1 MWRRGAV
8 AVAVAVGALCLVPR
22 PAAAQE
28 ARVLLRI
35 EDPRVVESS
44 GLAVGRRHPGVLW
57 THNDSGDAARVF
69 AVGRD
74 GRVLA
79 TLRFAG
85 VEARDWEAVAV
96 GRDDRGGSALFVG
109 DIGDNQG
116 LWPSVT
122 VYRAAEPA
130 SLRDA
135 TVPVRRY
142 RLRYPD
148 GPRDAEALLV
158 DPRSNRL
165 YLASKEDAGG
175 GLYRAPAQLRSDRV
189 NLLRRVGRVP
199 PLVTDGAFSPD
210 GRLLVL
216 RDYLAAHLY
225 GAPRG
230 YAAPGGRLAT
240 VPLPPQPQGESVAFS
255 ADGRSLLAGSEGDG
269 SEVWRV
275 PLPAAAA
282 PPAASA
288 TTLAARQPPPAGQ
301 PATAPP
307 ARARGGAP
315 PFALLA
321 AAGGAL
327 VAVAGGGLAAWS
339 RRRARRG

>member
-1 MWRRGAV
+1 MRRRVLLV
-8 AVAVAVGALCLVPR
+8 AAACALGLVPR
-22 PAAAQE
+22 PAAAQQAE
-28 ARVLLRI
+28 PLLRI
-35 EDPRVVESS
+35 GDSRVVESS
-44 GLAVGRRHPGVLW
+44 GLAVSRRHPGVLW

-96 GRDDRGGSALFVG
+96 GRDELGGPALFVG
-109 DIGDNQG
+109 DVGDNQG
-116 LWPSVT
+116 VWPSVT

-130 SLRDA
+130 RLRDA

-165 YLASKEDAGG
+165 YVTSKEDAGG
-175 GLYRAPAQLRSDRV
+175 GLYRAPARLRSDRV

-225 GAPRG
+225 RTS
-230 YAAPGGRLAT
+230 GGRLAT
-240 VPLPPQPQGESVAFS
+240 VTLPLQPQGESVAFS
-255 ADGRSLLAGSEGDG
+255 ADGRSLLAGSEGGG

-288 TTLAARQPPPAGQ
+288 TSPARQPPAESPS
-301 PATAPP
+301 ATAP
-307 ARARGGAP
+307 AGRARGAP
-315 PFALLA
+315 LIALL

-327 VAVAGGGLAAWS
+327 VAVAAGGLAARS
-339 RRRARRG
+339 RRRSRQG

>member
-8 AVAVAVGALCLVPR
+8 VVAVCALCLLPR
-22 PAAAQE
+22 VPAAGQQAE
-28 ARVLLRI
+28 VLLRVG
-35 EDPRVVESS
+35 DPRVVESS
-44 GLAVGRRHPGVLW
+44 GLAVSRRHPGVLW

-74 GRVLA
+74 GRTLA

-85 VEARDWEAVAV
+85 VQARDWEAMAV
-96 GRDDRGGSALFVG
+96 GRDDRGGPALFVG

-116 LWPSVT
+116 VWPSVT

-130 SLRDA
+130 RLRDA
-135 TVPVRRY
+135 TVPVERY

-158 DPRSNRL
+158 DPGSNRL
-165 YLASKEDAGG
+165 YVASKEEDGG
-175 GLYRAPAQLRSDRV
+175 GLYRAPAELRSDRV

-225 GAPRG
+225 EAS
-230 YAAPGGRLAT
+230 GGRVAT
-240 VPLPPQPQGESVAFS
+240 VALPPQQQGESVAFS
-255 ADGRSLLAGSEGDG
+255 ADGGSLLAGSEGGG
-269 SEVWRV
+269 SEVWQV
-275 PLPAAAA
+275 PVPEAAEPPAAATTPPTRQ
-282 PPAASA
+282 PPAAG
-288 TTLAARQPPPAGQ
+288 PPPAS
-301 PATAPP
+301 APP
-307 ARARGGAP
+307 ARSRGRGP
-315 PFALLA
+315 PLALLA
-321 AAGGAL
+321 GGVVL
-327 VAVAGGGLAAWS
+327 VAVAAGGLAAWT
-339 RRRARRG
+339 RRRARQE

>member
-8 AVAVAVGALCLVPR
+8 VVVACALGLVPW
-22 PAAAQE
+22 PVAAGQSE
-28 ARVLLRI
+28 VLLRVG
-35 EDPRVVESS
+35 DPRVVESS
-44 GLAVGRRHPGVLW
+44 GLAVSRRHPGVLW

-74 GRVLA
+74 GRVVA

-85 VEARDWEAVAV
+85 AEARDWEAMAV
-96 GRDDRGGSALFVG
+96 GRDDRGGPALFVG

-116 LWPSVT
+116 VWPSVT

-130 SLRDA
+130 RLRDA
-135 TVPVRRY
+135 TVPVERY

-158 DPRSNRL
+158 DPGSNRL
-165 YLASKEDAGG
+165 YVASKEEAGG
-175 GLYRAPAQLRSDRV
+175 GLYRAPAELRSDRV

-225 GAPRG
+225 
-230 YAAPGGRLAT
+230 AASGGRLAT
-240 VPLPPQPQGESVAFS
+240 VTLPLQQQGESVAFS
-255 ADGRSLLAGSEGDG
+255 ADGRSLLAGSEGGG

-275 PLPAAAA
+275 PVPEAAA
-282 PPAASA
+282 PRAATVTTPPA
-288 TTLAARQPPPAGQ
+288 RRPPPAGPP
-301 PATAPP
+301 PATAPQ
-307 ARARGGAP
+307 ARGGGP
-315 PFALLA
+315 PPELLA
-321 AAGGAL
+321 GGVVLAA
-327 VAVAGGGLAAWS
+327 VAVGGLAAWT
-339 RRRARRG
+339 RRRARQE

>member
-8 AVAVAVGALCLVPR
+8 AVVVAAACALWPAP
-22 PAAAQE
+22 PAAAQQ
-28 ARVLLRI
+28 AQVLLRI
-35 EDPRVVESS
+35 ADQRVVESS
-44 GLAVGRRHPGVLW
+44 GLAVSRRHAGVLW

-79 TLRFAG
+79 TLTFAG
-85 VEARDWEAVAV
+85 VAARDWEAMAV
-96 GRDDRGGSALFVG
+96 GRDDRGRPALFVG

-116 LWPSVT
+116 VWPWVT

-130 SLRDA
+130 RLRDA

-158 DPRSNRL
+158 DPSGGRL
-165 YLASKEDAGG
+165 YVASKDEAGG
-175 GLYRAPAQLRSDRV
+175 GLYQAPAELRGDRV

-216 RDYLAAHLY
+216 RDYQAAHLY
-225 GAPRG
+225 QES
-230 YAAPGGRLAT
+230 GGRLAT
-240 VPLPPQPQGESVAFS
+240 VGLPLQPQGESVTFS
-255 ADGRSLLAGSEGDG
+255 ADGRSLLAGSEGYG

-275 PLPAAAA
+275 PLPAATAPPTTAAGPRRAPAA
-282 PPAASA
+282 PGPAA
-288 TTLAARQPPPAGQ
+288 AA
-301 PATAPP
+301 P
-307 ARARGGAP
+307 ARARGGGP
-315 PFALLA
+315 PLALLGAGVAVLA
-321 AAGGAL
+321 AAA
-327 VAVAGGGLAAWS
+327 GGLAAWA
-339 RRRARRG
+339 RRRPRRG

>member
-8 AVAVAVGALCLVPR
+8 VVAVGTLCLVPR
-22 PAAAQE
+22 PAAAQQ
-28 ARVLLRI
+28 AGVLLRI

-44 GLAVGRRHPGVLW
+44 GLAVSRRHQGVLW

-85 VEARDWEAVAV
+85 VEARDWEAMAV
-96 GRDDRGGSALFVG
+96 GRDDRGGPALFVG

-116 LWPSVT
+116 VWPSVT

-130 SLRDA
+130 RLRDA

-158 DPRSNRL
+158 DPGSNRL
-165 YLASKEDAGG
+165 YVASKEEAGG
-175 GLYRAPAQLRSDRV
+175 GLYRAPAPLRSDRV

-225 GAPRG
+225 GAS
-230 YAAPGGRLAT
+230 GGRLAT
-240 VPLPPQPQGESVAFS
+240 VTLPLQPQGESVAFS
-255 ADGRSLLAGSEGDG
+255 ADGRSLLAGSEGGG
-269 SEVWRV
+269 SEVLRV

-288 TTLAARQPPPAGQ
+288 TTPPARQPPSAGP

-327 VAVAGGGLAAWS
+327 LAVAAGGLAAWS
-339 RRRARRG
+339 RRRARQG

>member
-8 AVAVAVGALCLVPR
+8 AAAAVCALGLAPR
-22 PAAAQE
+22 PAAAQQAE
-28 ARVLLRI
+28 VLLRI
-35 EDPRVVESS
+35 GDQRVVESS
-44 GLAVGRRHPGVLW
+44 GLAVSRRHDGVLW

-79 TLRFAG
+79 TVTFAG
-85 VEARDWEAVAV
+85 VRARDWEAMAV
-96 GRDDRGGSALFVG
+96 GRDDRGGPALFVG

-116 LWPSVT
+116 VWPSVT

-130 SLRDA
+130 RLRDA
-135 TVPVRRY
+135 TVPAQAY

-158 DPRSNRL
+158 DPGGNRL
-165 YLASKEDAGG
+165 YVASKDEAGG
-175 GLYRAPAQLRSDRV
+175 GLYQAPAELRANRV

-216 RDYLAAHLY
+216 RDYQAAHLY
-225 GAPRG
+225 EASGR
-230 YAAPGGRLAT
+230 RLAT
-240 VPLPPQPQGESVAFS
+240 VALPLQPQGESVAFS
-255 ADGRSLLAGSEGDG
+255 ADGRSLLVGSEGDD

-282 PPAASA
+282 AAAATTVPPSAPAPSPPAATA
-288 TTLAARQPPPAGQ
+288 PAARAGRGGPPP
-301 PATAPP
+301 
-307 ARARGGAP
+307 
-315 PFALLA
+315 ALLA
-321 AAGGAL
+321 AGVAL
-327 VAVAGGGLAAWS
+327 LAVAAGGLAART
-339 RRRARRG
+339 RRRPRRQQ